1 MSDDHPASPVPLV
14 PIQAP
19 HQELE
24 LLVRGG
30 TDAVAPN
37 DDSGGVGGAN
47 SSSNSNRN
55 SNSNS
60 DGGAAQMV
68 QLEGGEANPKTAT
81 KNNDDSNDDGVNDN
95 DNDNENGLLVLQVQ
109 AVVLRPSLASLQHQ
123 QMDRMRRQ
131 RQQQESNSVPRRLRN
146 CVLRFFLWRVG
157 IPIVVLIV
165 YYGAMVVYSN
175 LQNMWTAISSSPSP

>member
-37 DDSGGVGGAN
+37 DDGGDGGGGAN
-47 SSSNSNRN
+47 S

-81 KNNDDSNDDGVNDN
+81 KNNDDSNDDGVN

>member
-47 SSSNSNRN
+47 SSSNSN
-55 SNSNS
+55 SNS
-60 DGGAAQMV
+60 DGGAALMV

-81 KNNDDSNDDGVNDN
+81 KNNDDSNDDGVN

>member
-37 DDSGGVGGAN
+37 DDGGDGGGGAN
-47 SSSNSNRN
+47 S

-60 DGGAAQMV
+60 DGGAALMV

-81 KNNDDSNDDGVNDN
+81 KNNDDSNDDGVN